1 MFIIFN
7 EVDMVKTYLS
17 GDKIPVRALDD
28 CVYQIAKYTKDSG
41 MNEIET
47 KKLILEWIKKN
58 NLYFNDINNNIDN
71 AFKTKSKLKSNFKVF
86 INSEDIDKINFAAD
100 FKTGKKVALFLLIY
114 AKIHAN
120 QNGEFKIRISTMSEW
135 IGIAKSNLYNRYIS
149 SLIRYGFISQVEQK
163 SYSKYLNQKRDEK
176 RSYFKINHPLKNEGE
191 FFIEKNEDFE
201 KLFNEIFC

>member
-1 MFIIFN
+1 
-7 EVDMVKTYLS
+7 MVKTYLS

-47 KKLILEWIKKN
+47 KKLILEWMKKN

-71 AFKTKSKLKSNFKVF
+71 AFKTKSKLKSNFKIF
-86 INSEDIDKINFAAD
+86 INSEDIERINFAAD

-135 IGIAKSNLYNRYIS
+135 IGIAKSNLYKRYIS
-149 SLIRYGFISQVEQK
+149 SLMRYGFISQVEQK

>member
-1 MFIIFN
+1 
-7 EVDMVKTYLS
+7 MVKTYLS

>member
-1 MFIIFN
+1 
-7 EVDMVKTYLS
+7 MVKTYLS

-47 KKLILEWIKKN
+47 KKLILEWMEKN

-71 AFKTKSKLKSNFKVF
+71 AFKTKSKLKSNFKIF

-176 RSYFKINHPLKNEGE
+176 RSYFKINHHLKNEGE

>member
-1 MFIIFN
+1 
-7 EVDMVKTYLS
+7 MVKTYLS

-28 CVYQIAKYTKDSG
+28 CIYQIAKYTKDSG

-47 KKLILEWIKKN
+47 KKLILEWMEKN

-71 AFKTKSKLKSNFKVF
+71 AFKTKSKLKSNFKIF

>member
-1 MFIIFN
+1 
-7 EVDMVKTYLS
+7 MVKTYLS

-47 KKLILEWIKKN
+47 KKLILEWMKKN

-71 AFKTKSKLKSNFKVF
+71 AFKTKSKLKSNFKIF

-149 SLIRYGFISQVEQK
+149 SLMRYGFISQVEQK

-201 KLFNEIFC
+201 RLFNEIFC

>member
-1 MFIIFN
+1 
-7 EVDMVKTYLS
+7 MVKTYLS
-17 GDKIPVRALDD
+17 GDKISVRALDD
-28 CVYQIAKYTKDSG
+28 CIYQIAKYTKHSG

-47 KKLILEWIKKN
+47 KKLILEWMEKN

-71 AFKTKSKLKSNFKVF
+71 AFKTKSKLKSNFKIF

-120 QNGEFKIRISTMSEW
+120 QNGEFKIRIPTMSEW

>member
-1 MFIIFN
+1 
-7 EVDMVKTYLS
+7 MVKTYLS

-86 INSEDIDKINFAAD
+86 INREDIDKINFAAD

>member
-1 MFIIFN
+1 
-7 EVDMVKTYLS
+7 MVETYLS

-28 CVYQIAKYTKDSG
+28 CIYQIAKYTKDSG

-47 KKLILEWIKKN
+47 KKLILEWMEKN

-71 AFKTKSKLKSNFKVF
+71 AFKTKSKLKSNFKIF

>member
-1 MFIIFN
+1 
-7 EVDMVKTYLS
+7 MVKTYLS

-47 KKLILEWIKKN
+47 KKLILEWMKKN

-71 AFKTKSKLKSNFKVF
+71 AFKTKSKLKSNFKIF
-86 INSEDIDKINFAAD
+86 INSEDIERINFAAD

-149 SLIRYGFISQVEQK
+149 SLMRYGFISQVEQK

>member
-1 MFIIFN
+1 
-7 EVDMVKTYLS
+7 MVKTYLS

-47 KKLILEWIKKN
+47 KKLILEWMKKN

-71 AFKTKSKLKSNFKVF
+71 AFKTKSKLKSNFKIF

-149 SLIRYGFISQVEQK
+149 SLMRYGFISQVEQK

>member
-1 MFIIFN
+1 
-7 EVDMVKTYLS
+7 MVETYLS
-17 GDKIPVRALDD
+17 GNKIPVRALDD
-28 CVYQIAKYTKDSG
+28 CIYQIAKYTKDSG
-41 MNEIET
+41 MNEIDT
-47 KKLILEWIKKN
+47 KKLILDWMSRN

-71 AFKTKSKLKSNFKVF
+71 AFKTKSKLKSDFKIF
-86 INSEDIDKINFAAD
+86 INEDDIERINFAAD

-120 QNGEFKIRISTMSEW
+120 QNGEFKIRVSTMSEW

-176 RSYFKINHPLKNEGE
+176 RSYFKINHILKNEGK

-201 KLFNEIFC
+201 KLFEEIFC